1 MANLNLTIN
10 SNISDI
16 EGKLKGIEA
25 KKWKTNLNINIVGDE
40 KLTQIKN
47 DLINIEQTARQ
58 AADAMSNINSLGGKA
73 GSSGKNGIGNIT
85 NQYKKAF
92 AESEKMYKSLERQKK
107 NLQSMLDGGGK
118 KALSS
123 DQTKEIT
130 SAIKTIEDE
139 QIKHQQSM
147 KDYVDK
153 TGDLSEKAM
162 KNHAKIM
169 ESSQKA
175 LNQGFIKESDYSET
189 VNNYKKQQEQK
200 AKIDEKY
207 AKLKNSLSKD
217 LIDAE
222 TSLGKKNTS
231 WEGFLGKHADAESEK
246 LKELTSQMGECQTKY
261 KEFASESAQLRA
273 KIDDGSITHDEL
285 DRADVLK
292 TSMQKLGSEMGSIQQ
307 QADALDLPAST
318 GLKDVQKAFTESE
331 RMFSQL
337 EKKRKSLQNMLD
349 DGGTEVLS
357 SDEVNKITSAIKT
370 IEDEQVKH
378 QQSMKDYV
386 DKTGDLS
393 KEAAQNHADIMES
406 SRKAINEGSI
416 NESDYSERVSN
427 YKKQQKEIA
436 NNNKKQQKEIADNNK
451 KQQKEAEKYE
461 KLQTSLS
468 KSLVDAE
475 TSINKKSSNWGT
487 FLKKHADIDS
497 AELQQLTT
505 QMQAYQAEYDKLA
518 ARSTE
523 LRGKMTAGTASHAEI
538 DEANALK
545 TSMQNLGSEMNKV
558 QQQAEAV
565 IKPIRE
571 VENKGIAFDKLGN
584 RLTEYFNKYESQL
597 KKNTALYSKWQEL
610 VNKTTSGDF
619 ASVAEANRAFA
630 AFRTECRAAGI
641 EVESLGTKLSK
652 TFGTRIRSA
661 LAGYGVMAMQTA
673 VTDILRNVVSVDT
686 AMTELKKVTSETDS
700 VYTQFLNNAEVRAQ
714 KLGAT
719 LSETVNATADFA
731 RLGYSVE
738 DASTLAD
745 SALIY
750 QNVGDDVNSI
760 EDASSVLISSMQGL
774 I

>member
-10 SNISDI
+10 SNISDV
-16 EGKLKGIEA
+16 EGKLKGIET

-47 DLINIEQTARQ
+47 DLISIEQTAKQ

-73 GSSGKNGIGNIT
+73 GSSGKNGKNGIGNIT

-118 KALSS
+118 KALNS

-175 LNQGFIKESDYSET
+175 LNQGTLRENDYKG
-189 VNNYKKQQEQK
+189 VIDNY
-200 AKIDEKY
+200 
-207 AKLKNSLSKD
+207 
-217 LIDAE
+217 
-222 TSLGKKNTS
+222 
-231 WEGFLGKHADAESEK
+231 
-246 LKELTSQMGECQTKY
+246 
-261 KEFASESAQLRA
+261 
-273 KIDDGSITHDEL
+273 
-285 DRADVLK
+285 
-292 TSMQKLGSEMGSIQQ
+292 
-307 QADALDLPAST
+307 
-318 GLKDVQKAFTESE
+318 
-331 RMFSQL
+331 
-337 EKKRKSLQNMLD
+337 
-349 DGGTEVLS
+349 
-357 SDEVNKITSAIKT
+357 
-370 IEDEQVKH
+370 
-378 QQSMKDYV
+378 
-386 DKTGDLS
+386 
-393 KEAAQNHADIMES
+393 
-406 SRKAINEGSI
+406 
-416 NESDYSERVSN
+416 
-427 YKKQQKEIA
+427 
-436 NNNKKQQKEIADNNK
+436 K

-523 LRGKMTAGTASHAEI
+523 LRGKMTAGTTSHAEI

-673 VTDILRNVVSVDT
+673 VTDILQNVKEFDT
-686 AMTELKKVTSETDS
+686 AYTELKKVT
-700 VYTQFLNNAEVRAQ
+700 
-714 KLGAT
+714 
-719 LSETVNATADFA
+719 NATSAEYAQFVEDAKARSIELKTSLTDVVSSAADFS
-731 RLGYSVE
+731 RLGYDIPQAEELSRAAIVY
-738 DASTLAD
+738 SR
-745 SALIY
+745 
-750 QNVGDDVNSI
+750 VGDDVDSI
-760 EDASSVLISSMQGL
+760 DQASSSLISTMQAFQTPASDVMEIVDKFNEVGNNFATSSGAVGEGL
-774 I
+774 MRSAAALQAAGNDIDQSIGLFTAAQTVTQDADVVGR